1 MRGLNCRFMQALR
14 DGDLAALRE
23 VVAADRDLILEI
35 RENALDVY
43 FKGNRLLR
51 LDQTSAGYPMT
62 LDDKFRVE
70 ALADLTSLRSASDT
84 EMFVAAIPAIKERIV
99 GLRRGASEI
108 ECEQMLI
115 RANNCELRLN
125 TEYFIIDRQLVT
137 GDQSGQM
144 DLIAAYWPLENR
156 AHNREVALVLMEV
169 KYGLNPDIRKLPQQ
183 LSRYHDDL
191 DNRISEVTA
200 EAETLLRQKV
210 ELGLF
215 VGTLAQLEALKTLTV
230 SRRIEDV
237 RYVVVLVDYNP
248 WSKLLDLDLLRDL
261 EFGDRIDI
269 FHVGFALWRR
279 NAEPIAAATAS

>member
-1 MRGLNCRFMQALR
+1 MRGLNKKFMQALR
-14 DGDLAALRE
+14 GGKLSALRE

-35 RENALDVY
+35 RKNALDVY

-51 LDQTSAGYPMT
+51 LDQTRTGYPIT

-108 ECEQMLI
+108 EYEQMLI
-115 RANNCELRLN
+115 RANNCERRLN

-137 GDQSGQM
+137 ADRSGQM
-144 DLIAAYWPLENR
+144 DLIAVYWPRRNR
-156 AHNREVALVLMEV
+156 NHNRKVALSLMEV
-169 KYGLNPDIRKLPQQ
+169 KYGRNRDIRNLPHQ

-191 DNRISEVTA
+191 KNRVSEVAA

-215 VGTLAQLEALKTLTV
+215 VGTERRLEALKTLTV
-230 SRRIEDV
+230 KRCMKDV
-237 RYVVVLVDYNP
+237 RFVVVLVDYNP
-248 WSKLLDLDLLRDL
+248 WSKLLDLKALKALP
-261 EFGDRIDI
+261 FGDRIDI
-269 FHVGFALWRR
+269 FHMGFALWRR
-279 NAEPIAAATAS
+279 NAEPIAAATAP

>member
-1 MRGLNCRFMQALR
+1 MRGLNDEFMRALR
-14 DGDLAALRE
+14 DGELSALRE

-51 LDQTSAGYPMT
+51 LDQRGTGYRMT

-99 GLRRGASEI
+99 GLRTGASEI
-108 ECEQMLI
+108 EYEQMLI
-115 RANNCELRLN
+115 RANNCEPRLN

-137 GDQSGQM
+137 ADRSGQM
-144 DLIAAYWPLENR
+144 DLIAVYWPRRNR
-156 AHNREVALVLMEV
+156 NRNRKVALSLMEV
-169 KYGLNPDIRKLPQQ
+169 KYGRNPDIHKLPQQ

-191 DNRISEVTA
+191 EKRVSEVAA
-200 EAETLLRQKV
+200 EAETLLQQKL

-215 VGTLAQLEALKTLTV
+215 VGTKARLKALKTLTV

-248 WSKLLDLDLLRDL
+248 WSTLLDLDALRDL

-269 FHVGFALWRR
+269 FHVGLALWRR